1 MLTSDVT
8 GKSEGQ
14 SWIHTQSRGHVTLHV
29 LFLQLHLEV
38 LVELDPQL
46 H

>member
-1 MLTSDVT
+1 MSQESVRGSPGL
-8 GKSEGQ
+8 
-14 SWIHTQSRGHVTLHV
+14 TQSRGHVIPNV

-46 H
+46 N